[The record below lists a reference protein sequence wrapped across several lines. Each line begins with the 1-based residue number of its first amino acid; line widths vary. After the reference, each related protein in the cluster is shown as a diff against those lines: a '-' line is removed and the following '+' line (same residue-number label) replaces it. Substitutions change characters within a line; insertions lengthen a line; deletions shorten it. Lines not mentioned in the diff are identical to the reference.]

1 MKTTGRKTFCAKT
14 EKKGWKWTKK
24 RAVLCAAAAALV
36 LMAGVGVLRGF
47 RQSEK
52 GAARQ
57 EAVMQI
63 RSQLHEEM
71 EEAAGYLEKLDERV
85 ARSQEKLEEVNGQLK
100 NRQETLLEVETV
112 QKKLT
117 ENTADVSVR
126 VTEME
131 KQAAVQIA
139 DLQGEMSSLRE
150 EILRVLRAM
159 DESLQAMDPGGSAA
173 VRDQEAFFEKLDG
186 LSGDMQKIG
195 RAAEALQTD
204 LDRAQTD
211 LRGLIGALEERGI
224 GDNEALLTALSEAE
238 AELKNAQETGVSR
251 LSDAL
256 EAAGQSVNG
265 NLGLLQA
272 AMDGDFQ
279 ELETAVDENFAAM
292 QASADEQFQA
302 IQTTAGENFNALR
315 ASADESFNG
324 LHTAVDGGFGGIQTA
339 MDGGFGDVRTAMDG
353 GFGDV
358 RTAMD
363 GGFGDVQTAMDGGFD
378 SVQTAMDSGFG
389 GVQTAMSGSFDRL
402 QAAMEQGLSEQRSA
416 SEAQTGA
423 LKTGME
429 ERFAAL
435 NQAVEEKAAALDGG
449 IAALG
454 QRVSQDL
461 ELRFAESGNSAAEL
475 KSCILQ
481 LQETLGQE
489 LDQVFTS
496 VSNGKRMLASALLT
510 KGVAEAENASFS
522 EIMDAILR
530 IPQKIVIGQEEL
542 PGQVSFQYH
551 YHVDGNGENPH
562 TEMQDAPGGCYTRPL
577 THVHS
582 REAGCYGTEAYHEHS
597 GDCPGHPAQADPET
611 EGGDA
616 EEWVYDCDGE
626 PNASRTVLI
635 CGREEGAAEGYGVS
649 CALADGQVIGAVYS
663 YDTAAVREEQSA
675 ADGPAQDGT

>member
-1 MKTTGRKTFCAKT
+1 MKATGRKTFCAKT

-36 LMAGVGVLRGF
+36 LMAGAGVLRGF

-159 DESLQAMDPGGSAA
+159 DESLRAMDPGGPDA

-204 LDRAQTD
+204 LDRAQTG
-211 LRGLIGALEERGI
+211 LRGLIGALEESGI

-292 QASADEQFQA
+292 QASADEQFHA
-302 IQTTAGENFNALR
+302 IQATAGENFNALR

-339 MDGGFGDVRTAMDG
+339 MDGGFGDV
-353 GFGDV
+353 
-358 RTAMD
+358 
-363 GGFGDVQTAMDGGFD
+363 
-378 SVQTAMDSGFG
+378 QTAMDSGFG
-389 GVQTAMSGSFDRL
+389 GVQTAMSGGFDRL
-402 QAAMEQGLSEQRSA
+402 QAAADGGFDSLRSAMEQGFSEQRSA

-481 LQETLGQE
+481 LQETLRQE

-562 TEMQDAPGGCYTRPL
+562 TETQDAPGGCYTRPL

-597 GDCPGHPAQADPET
+597 GDCPGHPAQADPES

-626 PNASRTVLI
+626 PNASRSVLI
-635 CGREEGAAEGYGVS
+635 CGCEEGAAEGYGVS
-649 CALADGQVIGAVYS
+649 CALADGQVIGAIYS
-663 YDTAAVREEQSA
+663 YDAAAVRE
-675 ADGPAQDGT
+675 